1 MARSNAA
8 RIEPVGEP
16 MRTYGYVRVSTSRQA
31 EEGLSLD
38 EQERRIRGRAME
50 LGTEID
56 RCFVE
61 RGVSA
66 GTFMLAER
74 PEGKKLLGHLMPGDL
89 VISPKLDRMFRN
101 AEDALATVRRFKER
115 RVRLVLLDI
124 GGEVTENGNGLA
136 KMFFTIV
143 AAFAEWERHRLRE
156 RVQASKDYG
165 KSEGLYL
172 GGICPYGYQV
182 TTREDGTKVVEPD
195 PAEQAIIAKIRAGYP
210 AEGTHKLA
218 RRFGLSTSTV
228 HKILKNK

>member
-1 MARSNAA
+1 
-8 RIEPVGEP
+8 
-16 MRTYGYVRVSTSRQA
+16 MRVYGYVRVSTTRQA

-38 EQERRIRGRAME
+38 EQQRRIAGRAME
-50 LGTEID
+50 LGCEID

-156 RVQASKDYG
+156 RVQAAKDYG
-165 KSEGLYL
+165 KAEGLFR
-172 GGICPYGYQV
+172 GGSRPFGYQV
-182 TTREDGTKVVEPD
+182 TTRADGMKVLEDD
-195 PAEQAIIAKIRAGYP
+195 PAEQAKIAEIRSLYRAGKL
-210 AEGTHKLA
+210 GTHKLA
-218 RRFGLSTSTV
+218 ERFGLSTRTV
-228 HKILKNK
+228 HKIIKSG